1 MSITGGAYDRPEVR
15 TVINPITAIED
26 VQTISLVES
35 AKDMQV
41 VQYVANSVSNN
52 SLVWNIN
59 LPEKVVIDRSFLL
72 AVPFTFT
79 MTGTAGSGNIYASG
93 ADAVRCLPIHQ
104 LIQNATLS
112 INGQSTSINLNQLI
126 YGAWALMGD
135 KEKAL
140 FNGAAFQDNY
150 TEYATAAGTSNNP
163 LGAYSNGS
171 YGAQLPRGSLNGAFT
186 VVSNSTTS
194 ATITGTLYENLTL
207 LSPLLAGPNADL
219 QKGLYGVNTLTL
231 TLSLANSSTFTP
243 FWSHYVSGTSTT
255 ITSSSLTIGANTT
268 LSVKT
273 FTPPYYPSPE
283 KSFLYSYYQMTPY
296 VTNGGALTAGSSST
310 LTSNVISVDVVPS
323 KILVWARIAESSR
336 TYSIPD
342 TFCSLTNL
350 SVTYNN
356 RSSIMSNLSQYNLF
370 EMARNN
376 GVNMTWM
383 EFSKYKGSVIAIDV
397 GKDIGVN
404 PDQSPGVCAKVQ
416 FSVQATFTNQSSAN
430 LAAVSLYIVP
440 VLPGYCRIGGGT
452 CAFGV
457 GLLTPEE
464 AMAARPNRYN
474 ISAYQKAMSQ
484 NSLFSAHG
492 GNFLD
497 DLWSGVKSV
506 GKVLAPEAAKFAF
519 KAVTGMGTATNV
531 GLGVIGGYKHKATR
545 KKSKRSKSKKRSK
558 SRKMRGRGAEDVE
571 TLTNN
576 DLEQRLRGC
585 GLEDSE
591 SEESS
596 TDSE

>member
-1 MSITGGAYDRPEVR
+1 MSLTGGAYDRPEVR
-15 TVINPITAIED
+15 TVINPITALED

-41 VQYVANSVSNN
+41 QRYVANSVSNN

-59 LPEKVVIDRSFLL
+59 IPSQVVIDRSFLL
-72 AVPFTFT
+72 EVPFTFT
-79 MTGTAGSGNIYASG
+79 FSGSAGSGSIYAAG
-93 ADAVRCLPIHQ
+93 ADAVRCLPVQQ

-135 KEKAL
+135 NEKAL
-140 FNGAAFQDNY
+140 FNGSGFQDNY
-150 TEYATAAGTSNNP
+150 TEYGTSANVNNNP
-163 LGAYSNGS
+163 LGTYAVCG
-171 YGAQLPRGSLNGAFT
+171 YGAQLSRGSLNGSFT
-186 VVSNSTTS
+186 VVSNTTTS
-194 ATITGTLYENLTL
+194 CTITGTLYENLTL

-219 QKGLYGVNTLTL
+219 QKGLYGVNTLSL

-283 KSFLYSYYQMTPY
+283 KSFLYSYFQMTPY
-296 VTNGGALTAGSSST
+296 VTNGGSLASAASTT

-323 KILVWARIAESSR
+323 KILVWARIAESAR
-336 TYSIPD
+336 TYSTPD
-342 TFCSLTNL
+342 TFCAITNL

-376 GVNMTWM
+376 GVNMSWI

-404 PDQSPGVCAKVQ
+404 PDQSPGVCSKVQ
-416 FSVQATFTNQSSAN
+416 FSVQATFTNQAAAT
-430 LAAVSLYIVP
+430 LAAVSLYVIP

-452 CAFGV
+452 CSFGV

-464 AMAARPNRYN
+464 AMASRPNRYN
-474 ISAYQKAMSQ
+474 IAAYQKAMSQ
-484 NSLFSAHG
+484 SSLFSAHG

-497 DLWSGVKSV
+497 DLWSGVKSTA
-506 GKVLAPEAAKFAF
+506 KVLAPEAAKFAF
-519 KAVTGMGTATNV
+519 KAVTGMGTATNL

-545 KKSKRSKSKKRSK
+545 KKKSKSKKRSK
-558 SRKMRGRGAEDVE
+558 SRRKMRGRGAEDVE
-571 TLTNN
+571 TLSNN